1 MKLYDLLGN
10 EIDQI
15 VKNKTLLKGKHIIKW
30 SGENYVSG
38 IYFMKISD
46 GMDAR
51 TIKLML
57 LK

>member
-1 MKLYDLLGN
+1 MVYLGN
-10 EIDQI
+10 EVDQI
-15 VKNKTLLKGKHIIKW
+15 VKNKTFLKGKHIIRW

-46 GMDAR
+46 GMNIR
-51 TIKLML
+51 TVKLML